1 MKASSFLLVGLLAVL
16 AAPALAQPV
25 VNGTRAGD
33 GYGTAVSAQL
43 VETQFGD
50 NASELNAAWCTISS
64 DRLYLMLTGN
74 LENNFNKIELFIDSK
89 AGGESVLSGNPG
101 NDGAF
106 RMAGLTFDAG
116 FQPDYHIIVR
126 RGFSNGN
133 RFDIDFAILGTS
145 SYASWSDVFGG
156 TQEGMGA
163 TSVTGL
169 NSLPIEVGFDN
180 SNVAGVV
187 GGTGPSNL
195 FDALAVQTGFE
206 VSVGLI
212 DLGYLGGDIRALAF
226 INNADHNYASNQFL
240 GPLQPP
246 HGNMGGD
253 GNGTFTGVINFDLST
268 HGGNQFFTC
277 EGRAVPAERATWGR
291 IKSNYR

>member
-1 MKASSFLLVGLLAVL
+1 MKASSFLLLGLLAGF
-16 AAPALAQPV
+16 AAPAFAQPV
-25 VNGTRAGD
+25 VDGTRAGD
-33 GYGTAVSAQL
+33 AYGTAVSAQL

-50 NASELNAAWCTISS
+50 NASELNAAWCSIGS

-74 LENNFNKIELFIDSK
+74 LENNFNKIELFIDSR
-89 AGGESVLSGNPG
+89 AGGEGVLSGTPG

-116 FQPDYHIIVR
+116 FEPDYHIIVR
-126 RGFSNGN
+126 RGFSGGN
-133 RFDIDFAILGTS
+133 RFDLDLARLGTGSFS
-145 SYASWSDVFGG
+145 SYGDVFGG
-156 TQEGMGA
+156 TQEGAGA
-163 TSVTGL
+163 TGIGL
-169 NSLPIEVGFDN
+169 NAQPIEVGFDN

-206 VSVGLI
+206 VSIALA

-226 INNADHNYASNQFL
+226 VNNSDHNYASNQFL

-253 GNGTFTGVINFDLST
+253 GNGTFTGVINFNLSN

-277 EGRAVPAERATWGR
+277 EGRAVPAERSTWGKL
-291 IKSNYR
+291 KSSYR